1 MGAQETYQ
9 RTAAEFLLEVNEE
22 GAQVADSWES
32 MLPLHY
38 AVQNRV
44 RHPNASLWLRY
55 VRLGASRRQASV
67 GPALHRQSIPSRRVF
82 S

>member
-1 MGAQETYQ
+1 MQETYQ
-9 RTAAEFLLEVNEE
+9 RTAAEFLLEVHEE

-44 RHPNASLWLRY
+44 RHPSTCWPRIA
-55 VRLGASRRQASV
+55 
-67 GPALHRQSIPSRRVF
+67 PPKHSIPPKPPLSGDACVWDRRRAV
-82 S
+82 